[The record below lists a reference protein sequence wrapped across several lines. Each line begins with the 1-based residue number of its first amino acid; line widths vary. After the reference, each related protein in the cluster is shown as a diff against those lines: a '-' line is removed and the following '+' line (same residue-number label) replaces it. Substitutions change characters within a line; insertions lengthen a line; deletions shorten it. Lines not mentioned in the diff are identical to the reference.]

1 LGGFALL
8 DIPSELC
15 HTPQQ
20 ATIGAKG
27 LSIAFAF
34 AASRS
39 AIIEKSAIQNFFSSN
54 SNTVLTVEMMLASS
68 MCNAAS
74 VEIRGQN
81 FEKNLRAGAR
91 VFPETQLREWAAS
104 ADSSPEGLGNN
115 SGVNG
120 KRRSKTR
127 LERASPGVGYL
138 IPGIFSSPYRSITT
152 NCINL

>member
-27 LSIAFAF
+27 RSIAFAF

-104 ADSSPEGLGNN
+104 ADSSPEGWAVTLESMGNDAL
-115 SGVNG
+115 
-120 KRRSKTR
+120 K
-127 LERASPGVGYL
+127 LD
-138 IPGIFSSPYRSITT
+138 
-152 NCINL
+152 